1 MAKPKNPPEPDDE
14 ADDDPP
20 EPDEDAAWA
29 KAGPRLKG
37 IFKETLDEW
46 LSDHAATD
54 APGDGASATG
64 GGTANGAGGTGAAGQ
79 KDQKRQRTS
88 PRPSGGSILDVLL
101 GR

>member
-1 MAKPKNPPEPDDE
+1 MAKPNKETPEPEPEDDP
-14 ADDDPP
+14 PP

-29 KAGPRLKG
+29 KASPRLKG

-54 APGDGASATG
+54 APGDGAPAAG
-64 GGTANGAGGTGAAGQ
+64 GRPNGGTGGVGDAL
-79 KDQKRQRTS
+79 KDPKRTRTA

>member
-1 MAKPKNPPEPDDE
+1 MAKPKAPIPDEEDDE
-14 ADDDPP
+14 DPP

-29 KAGPRLKG
+29 KASPRLKG

-46 LSDHAATD
+46 LSDHAATE
-54 APGDGASATG
+54 PTGDGAPAAG
-64 GGTANGAGGTGAAGQ
+64 GRAGGNGGTGILNDA
-79 KDQKRQRTS
+79 KDAKRTRTA

>member
-1 MAKPKNPPEPDDE
+1 MAKPKNLPEPDDD

-29 KAGPRLKG
+29 KASPRLKG

-54 APGDGASATG
+54 TTGDGASAAG
-64 GGTANGAGGTGAAGQ
+64 GGTNGAGGAGPAGT
-79 KDQKRQRTS
+79 KDPKRQRTA

>member
-1 MAKPKNPPEPDDE
+1 MAKPKETPEPTDT
-14 ADDDPP
+14 DDDPP
-20 EPDEDAAWA
+20 APDEDAAWA
-29 KAGPRLKG
+29 AASPRLKG

-54 APGDGASATG
+54 APGDGAPAAG
-64 GGTANGAGGTGAAGQ
+64 GRTNGAGGAGGTDP
-79 KDQKRQRTS
+79 KNAGRTRTA

>member
-1 MAKPKNPPEPDDE
+1 MAKPKDPPEPE
-14 ADDDPP
+14 PDDDPP

-29 KAGPRLKG
+29 KASPRLKG

-54 APGDGASATG
+54 APGDGAAAAG
-64 GGTANGAGGTGAAGQ
+64 GGAGGAGGNGIAGA
-79 KDQKRQRTS
+79 KDTKRQRS
-88 PRPSGGSILDVLL
+88 APRPSGGSILDVLL